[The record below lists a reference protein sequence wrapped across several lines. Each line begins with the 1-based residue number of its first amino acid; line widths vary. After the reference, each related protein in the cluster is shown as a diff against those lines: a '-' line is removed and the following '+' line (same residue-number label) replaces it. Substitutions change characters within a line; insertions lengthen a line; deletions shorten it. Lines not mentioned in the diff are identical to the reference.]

1 MKLHRNALF
10 RRKRVHAS
18 PITIMTCARNRRL
31 APAVHTFR
39 RTRQPTANSAAR
51 KDIMHSAPIFR
62 RLAVAGMALAFVATG
77 VLHQGPAA
85 AGQTRSDPSEAEI
98 DLFRAVMWIV
108 KRDYVESVDDRK
120 LVTQALKGMLSGLD
134 AHSDYLSEAELKEM
148 ETTQNG
154 VFGGFGLELTREDG
168 CHQGGIADRRHAG
181 GARRDPRRR
190 CHLEGRRG
198 TDRSIESQG
207 RRGPSSRGEG
217 DQGDPD
223 HRPCRPRA
231 LRHHADASHHSCQ
244 IRQVASGTR
253 SYRLCPDQH
262 LQLEHAT
269 GARRSAEF
277 LDKEADGHLNALV
290 LDLRN
295 DPGGLLRAAVEV
307 AGDFTEGAVVSTRG
321 RKATRIEMYFA
332 PANDHRRTDI
342 PMVVLINGAT
352 ASASEIVAG
361 ALQDHHRATVLGTRS
376 FGKASVQEIVPITNR
391 GAVRLTIAR
400 YYTPSGRSI
409 QGDGITPDVV
419 VEPAKDQ
426 QAANSVPTHEAEL
439 PGALK
444 NTGDLGPQ
452 LARTAPETESSGSS
466 KPPAAGR
473 HDRQIN
479 PKIIGTGE
487 DDQLQAA
494 IALLRTGA
502 PAGAAHR

>member
-1 MKLHRNALF
+1 
-10 RRKRVHAS
+10 
-18 PITIMTCARNRRL
+18 
-31 APAVHTFR
+31 
-39 RTRQPTANSAAR
+39 
-51 KDIMHSAPIFR
+51 MHPAPIFR
-62 RLAVAGMALAFVATG
+62 RLVVAAMALAFAATA
-77 VLHQGPAA
+77 LLLQGPAA

-98 DLFRAVMWIV
+98 DLIRAVMWIV
-108 KRDYVESVDDRK
+108 KRDYVEPVDDRK

-148 ETTQNG
+148 ETTQSG

-168 CHQGGIADRRHAG
+168 VIKVVSPIDDTPAARGGILAGDVILKVDGALIGQLSLKDAVDRLRGAKGTRVTLTIARAG
-181 GARRDPRRR
+181 QEPFDITLTRAIIHVKSVKS
-190 CHLEGRRG
+190 HLESDHIGYVRI
-198 TDRSIESQG
+198 SIF
-207 RRGPSSRGEG
+207 SSSTQRELQ
-217 DQGDPD
+217 D
-223 HRPCRPRA
+223 A
-231 LRHHADASHHSCQ
+231 LN
-244 IRQVASGTR
+244 
-253 SYRLCPDQH
+253 L
-262 LQLEHAT
+262 
-269 GARRSAEF
+269 

-290 LDLRN
+290 LDLRD

-321 RKATRIEMYFA
+321 RKATRIEMLFA

-409 QGDGITPDVV
+409 QGDGIKPDVV

-426 QAANSVPTHEAEL
+426 QAANSLPIHEAEL

-452 LARTAPETESSGSS
+452 LAGAAPETESWGWS

-473 HDRQIN
+473 RDRQIN

-494 IALLRTGA
+494 VALLRSGA
-502 PAGAAHR
+502 TAGAARHR

>member
-1 MKLHRNALF
+1 
-10 RRKRVHAS
+10 
-18 PITIMTCARNRRL
+18 
-31 APAVHTFR
+31 
-39 RTRQPTANSAAR
+39 
-51 KDIMHSAPIFR
+51 MHSAPIFR
-62 RLAVAGMALAFVATG
+62 RLAVAAMALVFAAMG
-77 VLHQGPAA
+77 LLHQGPAA

-148 ETTQNG
+148 ETTQSG

-168 CHQGGIADRRHAG
+168 VIKVVSPIDDTPAARGGILAGDVILKVDGALIGQLSLKDAVDRLRGAKGTRVTLTIARAG
-181 GARRDPRRR
+181 QEPFDITLTRATIHVKSVKS
-190 CHLEGRRG
+190 HLESDHIGYVRI
-198 TDRSIESQG
+198 SIF
-207 RRGPSSRGEG
+207 SSSTQRELQ
-217 DQGDPD
+217 D
-223 HRPCRPRA
+223 A
-231 LRHHADASHHSCQ
+231 LS
-244 IRQVASGTR
+244 
-253 SYRLCPDQH
+253 L
-262 LQLEHAT
+262 
-269 GARRSAEF
+269 

-290 LDLRN
+290 LDLRD

-321 RKATRIEMYFA
+321 RKATRIEMLFA

-426 QAANSVPTHEAEL
+426 QAANSVPMHEAEL

-452 LARTAPETESSGSS
+452 LAGAAPETESSGSS

-473 HDRQIN
+473 RDRQIN